1 MDFQAFSFYLNIL
14 EASYDIHRQSN
25 GRNPAMHCE
34 ISLYGEGFSIMWPLT
49 HISAEWDPERGMI
62 TANGVWLS
70 INPWT
75 DISQGCWGH
84 MSNAIN
90 PSNKWPNVKS
100 KLIILFWLLNHHL
113 LFQYNKYMRKPF
125 FSLFLVSSH
134 HWIISIWIAKNIWG
148 TSIPC
153 SLFNFQHSLRQTCE
167 GMSRNDARL
176 YQSGKPHSYT
186 VS

>member
-1 MDFQAFSFYLNIL
+1 MTNLFKNGLSIKPDFKTKQNNPTLDFQAFSFYLNIL
-14 EASYDIHRQSN
+14 EGSYDIHRQSN

-90 PSNKWPNVKS
+90 PS
-100 KLIILFWLLNHHL
+100 IHT
-113 LFQYNKYMRKPF
+113 QMAQCEEQTYNT
-125 FSLFLVSSH
+125 FL
-134 HWIISIWIAKNIWG
+134 G
-148 TSIPC
+148 
-153 SLFNFQHSLRQTCE
+153 
-167 GMSRNDARL
+167 
-176 YQSGKPHSYT
+176 Y
-186 VS
+186 